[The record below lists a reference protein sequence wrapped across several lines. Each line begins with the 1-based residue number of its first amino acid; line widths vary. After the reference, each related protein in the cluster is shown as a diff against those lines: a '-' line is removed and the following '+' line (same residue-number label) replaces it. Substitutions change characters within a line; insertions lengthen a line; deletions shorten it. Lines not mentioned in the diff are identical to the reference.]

1 VEAFLYRLDVC
12 GRIINVV
19 MKGRAVV
26 TVLGTREFDV
36 EKEPGVAHAMLFS
49 IPNRFFPSYKERTE
63 AHQKAVSG

>member
-1 VEAFLYRLDVC
+1 
-12 GRIINVV
+12 

-26 TVLGTREFDV
+26 TVLGTRELDV

-63 AHQKAVSG
+63 AYQKAVSG